1 VKGQKGQ
8 SAVEFALVI
17 PLFLILVVGMIYGG
31 FAYSDYL
38 QYGNAVRQAAR
49 ELSVQTDDAKRESL
63 TNRIN
68 NGNVSYFT
76 PLTKLY
82 TGKFHAEIIHE
93 ANGDFAQVRVTFTNV
108 YGIDFLPMKDLQCTM
123 PMEY

>member
-1 VKGQKGQ
+1 MKGQKGQ

-17 PLFLILVVGMIYGG
+17 PLFLFLIVGMIYGG

-38 QYGNAVRQAAR
+38 QYNNAVRQAAR
-49 ELSVQTDDAKRESL
+49 ELSVQTDNTKRNSL
-63 TNRIN
+63 KDSIN
-68 NGNVSYFT
+68 NGNVTYVT

-82 TGKFHAEIIHE
+82 KGTFHAEVNDTE
-93 ANGDFAQVRVTFTNV
+93 KYVQVRVSFTNE

-123 PMEY
+123 PLEY

>member
-1 VKGQKGQ
+1 MKGQKGQ

-17 PLFLILVVGMIYGG
+17 PLFLFLVVGMIYGG

-49 ELSVQTDDAKRESL
+49 ELSVQKDDAKRNSL
-63 TNRIN
+63 RDNIN
-68 NGNVSYFT
+68 AGTVTYVT

-82 TGKFHAEIIHE
+82 KGTFHADINDNERYV
-93 ANGDFAQVRVTFTNV
+93 QVKVSFTNE

-123 PMEY
+123 PLEY